1 MGSRGLYQVGAGA
14 TGGERVKDDFE
25 VEGMPAGWR
34 VLFSTEGR
42 QEEPCVM
49 VLGSPQPVG

>member
-1 MGSRGLYQVGAGA
+1 M
-14 TGGERVKDDFE
+14 TFE
-25 VEGMPAGWR
+25 VEAMPAGWR